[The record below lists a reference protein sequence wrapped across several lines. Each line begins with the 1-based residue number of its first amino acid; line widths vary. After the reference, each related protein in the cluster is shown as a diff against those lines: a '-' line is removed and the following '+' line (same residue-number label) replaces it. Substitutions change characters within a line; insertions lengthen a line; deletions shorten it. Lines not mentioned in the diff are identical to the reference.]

1 MTGRRLGI
9 LTRAGLGL
17 ALGAGAVAVST
28 FQAPAGAQGVLLLVL
43 SIWRPLF
50 AAPVSRDLAIA
61 EDEKPDRVN
70 FIFMIL
76 TL

>member
-28 FQAPAGAQGVLLLVL
+28 FQAPAGARGV
-43 SIWRPLF
+43 
-50 AAPVSRDLAIA
+50 APALHSRFHCKWICT
-61 EDEKPDRVN
+61 PRR
-70 FIFMIL
+70 FG
-76 TL
+76 